1 MWPCD
6 SCSNL
11 SAKILLSFIVHCFVA
26 ARSREQLSIIII
38 IYTGRGVELPGI
50 IISEFCSAVSSPF
63 LLLFCL
69 VPFALYTLHA
79 AQHRCVRGAAVE
91 GNIYSVDILCVTQQ
105 CCAVLQW
112 SGIRRYCVHDHSLF
126 IPDTYTVNSVL
137 CRYWKMFVRKIKNII
152 WYLRGGGVCARAS
165 NETPQNYVRFYNH
178 GEGFHI

>member
-1 MWPCD
+1 M
-6 SCSNL
+6 

-26 ARSREQLSIIII
+26 ARSREQLSIHL
-38 IYTGRGVELPGI
+38 YWARSRVGKYHNVRGPRSALP
-50 IISEFCSAVSSPF
+50 SVLLSSCCF
-63 LLLFCL
+63 VLFHLPCT
-69 VPFALYTLHA
+69 PCM
-79 AQHRCVRGAAVE
+79 QHRCVRGAAVE

-152 WYLRGGGVCARAS
+152 
-165 NETPQNYVRFYNH
+165 
-178 GEGFHI
+178 